1 MTASSYIGVFG
12 KDIARLSHQLIEANL
27 VHVIASDA
35 HNVRG
40 RGFHYKKAFT
50 QLEAEFGSEQV
61 AYFRQNAKNLLNG
74 DVVHTEPPVE
84 VSTKRK
90 RIGILSKVKKIF
102 LTGVRRNDS

>member
-12 KDIARLSHQLIEANL
+12 KDIARVSHQLIEANL

-50 QLEAEFGSEQV
+50 QLEAEFGPEKV
-61 AYFRQNAKNLLNG
+61 AYFRQNAKDLLNG
-74 DVVHTEPPVE
+74 DVVHTEAPVE

-90 RIGILSKVKKIF
+90 RWKLSR
-102 LTGVRRNDS
+102 VRRVS